1 MQFIN
6 AGGYRP
12 ATHDI
17 ENIETTFPKPL
28 FDFSLLMPFPVSSQ
42 YIHLPYRSKIRDK
55 LLHLSPVLLPSIE
68 SEERAV
74 YAPFSPSYLCAG
86 VRWGWAAGPPSGGGG
101 ILLAF
106 PTPTP
111 VPFMSGQANPS
122 CS

>member
-68 SEERAV
+68 SVERVV
-74 YAPFSPSYLCAG
+74 YAPFSPELFVCRGHLGQVGLGCWSLQQG
-86 VRWGWAAGPPSGGGG
+86 VGGGYY
-101 ILLAF
+101 
-106 PTPTP
+106 
-111 VPFMSGQANPS
+111 
-122 CS
+122 